1 MSSYIPYTEA
11 EKEKARQ
18 TDIADMLMRQG
29 ETLRRSG
36 SELEWRDGSAKVTIR
51 GNLWFHQY
59 DRTGGD
65 AIDFVRRFYNKS
77 YPEAMEFLLGGC
89 GGTLTVSPPVERKP
103 TKPFELP
110 KRSDNMRRVYAY
122 LLSRSFGSLMRGF
135 QKREH
140 HQREISFE
148 LFLRLL
154 RNCRPGSCLDSIQSF
169 HRFDRSIGYNLF
181 YFHVLY
187 SFNGYKDSAR

>member
-1 MSSYIPYTEA
+1 MQHLAPKRRNDHQI
-11 EKEKARQ
+11 EKAL
-18 TDIADMLMRQG
+18 DYI
-29 ETLRRSG
+29 E
-36 SELEWRDGSAKVTIR
+36 
-51 GNLWFHQY
+51 
-59 DRTGGD
+59 
-65 AIDFVRRFYNKS
+65 
-77 YPEAMEFLLGGC
+77 
-89 GGTLTVSPPVERKP
+89 
-103 TKPFELP
+103 
-110 KRSDNMRRVYAY
+110 RSDCRLIGEKILAY

-187 SFNGYKDSAR
+187 SFNGYKDSARWEQKEQIHLFFCRIAAYIGLLSKIVQGECRAKRTNGFSRKLMRADLNVNNESFVGNHIPISSVSG